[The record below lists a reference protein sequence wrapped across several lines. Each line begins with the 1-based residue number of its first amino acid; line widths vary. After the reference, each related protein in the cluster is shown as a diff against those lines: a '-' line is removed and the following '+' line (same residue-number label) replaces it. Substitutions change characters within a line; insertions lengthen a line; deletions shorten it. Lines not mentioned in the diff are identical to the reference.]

1 MVAKKV
7 RTVRLF
13 LDTNILIDVV
23 ANRQPWV
30 REALILFELARQGK
44 LTLVTTDYSFLNIA
58 YVTRKL
64 YSREELKALLKKL
77 SKYMEVVEMG
87 KDVVFE
93 ALEGGWKD
101 MEDHVQSLVAR
112 REKVD
117 AIITR
122 NEKDFALSEV
132 QVLSPS
138 TFLGM
143 VL

>member
-1 MVAKKV
+1 MVIKKV
-7 RTVRLF
+7 RAVRFF
-13 LDTNILIDVV
+13 LDTNVLIDVV

-30 REALILFELARQGK
+30 REALILLELARQGK
-44 LTLVTTDYSFLNIA
+44 VTLVATDYSFLNIA

-64 YSREELKALLKKL
+64 YSREELKALLKNL

-93 ALEGGWKD
+93 ALEGNWKD
-101 MEDHVQSLVAR
+101 MEDHVQCLVAR

-122 NEKDFALSEV
+122 NEKDFVLSEI

-138 TFLGM
+138 AFLDM